1 MMVRFNNGIIMV
13 RNNAITLFI
22 KQKNTSTPIYV
33 EKHANLP
40 L

>member
-22 KQKNTSTPIYV
+22 KQKKY
-33 EKHANLP
+33 EYANIR
-40 L
+40 